1 MKYSN
6 EKICRLNTDLY
17 FNRSYSTA
25 LSFEVP
31 NPNILPKNNH
41 ENPYKKHLKYRLQAL
56 RFKTIDGTFI
66 D

>member
-25 LSFEVP
+25 LSFEMP
-31 NPNILPKNNH
+31 NPNISPPKSH
-41 ENPYKKHLKYRLQAL
+41 ENPYKKTLEV
-56 RFKTIDGTFI
+56 
-66 D
+66 